1 MLVIFESISAGLMI
15 SLINKYII
23 NSNIIEQCLQEQ
35 EEKYDSEE
43 ASTVAVVAD
52 TDCSIHN
59 IHVY

>member
-1 MLVIFESISAGLMI
+1 MLVIFESISAGLII

-23 NSNIIEQCLQEQ
+23 NSSFIEQCMTEQ
-35 EEKYDSEE
+35 EDKYDSEE

-52 TDCSIHN
+52 TNCTNHN

>member
-1 MLVIFESISAGLMI
+1 MLVIFESISAGLII

-23 NSNIIEQCLQEQ
+23 NSSFIEQCMTEQ

-43 ASTVAVVAD
+43 ASTVTVVAT
-52 TDCSIHN
+52 TDCATHN